1 MRVAGEAGRGR
12 AGQSRRGIGFAA
24 AEAGARAACGVRVP
38 SSHTRVHMCFCPPL
52 AGWQVVVVQ
61 LHGWFKSMRG
71 GHNRSRLCCCCC
83 RCANG
88 ACWRVARV
96 ALACL
101 LACGAGGHGQAAAA
115 AQDGLYSSCCHWA
128 ILPPGPNGQD
138 SVAFS
143 MFSQHIACT
152 CASTCEHRAVC
163 VLEKNL
169 KPLRAVWYQ
178 LLIYHGK
185 STGLALMGPHL
196 NFCLSVAL
204 SESFILHSDT

>member
-1 MRVAGEAGRGR
+1 MDGS
-12 AGQSRRGIGFAA
+12 SR
-24 AEAGARAACGVRVP
+24 C
-38 SSHTRVHMCFCPPL
+38 
-52 AGWQVVVVQ
+52 VVVTTGPDFVAVAVAVQ
-61 LHGWFKSMRG
+61 MEHV
-71 GHNRSRLCCCCC
+71 
-83 RCANG
+83 G
-88 ACWRVARV
+88 ALRV
-96 ALACL
+96 ALPCL
-101 LACGAGGHGQAAAA
+101 IACGAGGHGQAAAA

-152 CASTCEHRAVC
+152 CASICETRAVC

-185 STGLALMGPHL
+185 LTCLALMGPHL
-196 NFCLSVAL
+196 NFCLTLAL
-204 SESFILHSDT
+204 SESFIPRK

>member
-1 MRVAGEAGRGR
+1 M
-12 AGQSRRGIGFAA
+12 
-24 AEAGARAACGVRVP
+24 
-38 SSHTRVHMCFCPPL
+38 
-52 AGWQVVVVQ
+52 
-61 LHGWFKSMRG
+61 WFK
-71 GHNRSRLCCCCC
+71 LCRRCC
-83 RCANG
+83 RGAFV
-88 ACWRVARV
+88 ACWRMPRV

-101 LACGAGGHGQAAAA
+101 GAYGAGGHGLAAAA
-115 AQDGLYSSCCHWA
+115 AQHELYSSCCHWA

-185 STGLALMGPHL
+185 LTCFVLTGPHL
-196 NFCLSVAL
+196 NFSLSVAL
-204 SESFILHSDT
+204 SESFIPRK